1 MAETRLYIIAPHK
14 NIAGCSE
21 DSRCVSFTTFLQNT
35 SKYLSSNT
43 TVNFYPGLYKIEHSS
58 SNQNVSRYSID
69 VIGQTNVSVGTH
81 RVSLETDS
89 KLRAEIHCKQM
100 FKVTWAIIQ
109 SKNVHIQNIAMIEC
123 SASVINRENQAR
135 NILIGT
141 ICTFVWKLIE
151 TETTFL
157 IVKVTNITLT
167 NIQASSSNGTVLL
180 AVHVE
185 EGLSIVSSKLNGT
198 VQVCYPEQLTLKRN
212 TTLQVKNSQIIP
224 AIRYTSQQVY
234 QEGLVIQLASSKRYK
249 MILEIKNTSFYGH
262 SGVYGFTLAVT
273 YDRCSLFTVNLSHLY
288 LLYGG
293 ISVSWY
299 EHNTCDECFARNIV
313 SMKSS
318 YLNKL
323 CLGCGVQV
331 IGKRDIDN
339 CLSFK
344 LSNSTISN
352 SRNGLRLLQTL
363 AYISDTRFTNN
374 TNALS
379 VEKSKLVL
387 LGRDTFAKNYELH
400 KDFNAILLRE
410 STAHF
415 RGQILIMN
423 NIGKKYAAFVAHN
436 STLYFE
442 SDCWVQ
448 FYQNQGYY
456 GGALSL
462 YTYSVLNVMPT
473 ANVTFINNNARK
485 NGGAIYVDTLS
496 YESPNIE
503 LHHQCFYYGY
513 RRQTENMYFCNN
525 TAVQGGDSI
534 YGGSIDKCYGRKS
547 TTARHSEFD
556 LHNNNQNLDDITL
569 FCNSSDSSSVISS
582 NPIRLCFCSNSNIYC
597 DSVEQNVTAV
607 PGQTIE
613 LSVVAVGQR
622 YGITLAT
629 VQSRLM
635 IPYAAIP
642 NMIYPHISELQTRQ
656 QAYRTCT
663 KLQYTV
669 YAPAGDQKMLLATK
683 DISDEE
689 ALNNLESFKKLFG
702 SNLPELVQFSLE
714 VPLIIQLSLLDC
726 SLGFIFN
733 QTTLECVC
741 HLYLEHGGIQC
752 IIRNQAIQR
761 SGTVWVNATNNTII
775 IHKHCPLGYCN
786 TGPMELSLTTPS
798 DQCSFDRSGTLCG
811 ECRGNLSQVLGSL
824 DCKECSNFWLFL
836 VIPLTVVSGIILV
849 LFLMILNLTVSTGAI
864 NGLIFYANIVR
875 ANNAIY
881 FNSQTLTITSIS
893 SVFIAWIN
901 LDLGIEVCFYDGLD
915 AYAKTLFQLAFPL
928 YICAIV
934 VIIIVSSHYSTI
946 AAKLSGR
953 NAVQVLA
960 TLFLLSYSKMIRLVI
975 TTLSFTEITI
985 QHYPNDT
992 NTSRIV
998 WLYDGNVDYL
1008 QGKHIALFLI
1018 GILILVLVSLPY
1030 TTILIFT
1037 QCLER
1042 ISHYKGMSWVWKI
1055 KPLLDAYTGPYKNKH
1070 RYWTGLLLLVRVVL
1084 YAIFSLNFAGD
1095 PAINLLA
1102 MCITM
1107 LLILAYIA
1115 VIGRV
1120 YKSKSLNI
1128 LECTFLLNLA
1138 ILSASTLFALHT
1150 NRNQEVVINI
1160 SVILTFVLFCVI
1172 LVQHMYK
1179 RIKAT
1184 RLFKRYKDR
1193 LKKREKTFRKSIRK
1207 QEEESTQES
1216 TVTRQVV
1223 CVNDLNEPL
1232 IEIPNK

>member
-14 NIAGCSE
+14 NIAGCFK
-21 DSRCVSFTTFLQNT
+21 DSICVEFANFLQNT

-58 SNQNVSRYSID
+58 SNQNVSAYSID
-69 VIGQTNVSVGTH
+69 VIGQTNVSIGTH
-81 RVSLETDS
+81 RVAQENNN
-89 KLRAEIHCKQM
+89 KQRAEINCKQA
-100 FKVTWAIIQ
+100 FKVTWAIVQ
-109 SKNVHIQNIAMIEC
+109 SKDIHIQNIAMIEC
-123 SASVINRENQAR
+123 SASVSNRDFTSK
-135 NILIGT
+135 NIFIG
-141 ICTFVWKLIE
+141 KLLK
-151 TETTFL
+151 TATTFL
-157 IVKVTNITLT
+157 LVKVTNITLT
-167 NIQASSSNGTVLL
+167 NIQARSSNGTVLL

-185 EGLSIVSSKLNGT
+185 DGLSIVSSKLNGT
-198 VQVCYPEQLTLKRN
+198 VQVRYPEQLTLNRN

-224 AIRYTSQQVY
+224 AIRYTSRQVY
-234 QEGLVIQLASSKRYK
+234 QEGLDIQLASSSEHTS
-249 MILEIKNTSFYGH
+249 ILLIKNTSFYGY

-273 YDRCSLFTVNLSHLY
+273 YNRCSLFTMQLSHLH
-288 LLYGG
+288 LVYGG

-299 EHNTCDECFARNIV
+299 EHNTCDRCVARNIV
-313 SMKSS
+313 SMENSH
-318 YLNKL
+318 LNKL
-323 CLGCGVQV
+323 CSGCGVQV
-331 IGKRDIDN
+331 IGKRYRDN
-339 CLSFK
+339 CLSFE

-352 SRNGLRLLQTL
+352 SRNGLRLFQTL

-374 TNALS
+374 TNALRAIN
-379 VEKSKLVL
+379 SKLVL
-387 LGRDTFAKNYELH
+387 QGRVSFAKNTEIQN
-400 KDFNAILLRE
+400 DFSAILLKK

-415 RGQILIMN
+415 RGQKMIMN
-423 NIGKKYAAFVAHN
+423 NIGKRNAAVIAHN

-442 SDCWVQ
+442 SNCQVE
-448 FYQNQGYY
+448 FYQNQGDY

-462 YTYSVLNVMPT
+462 YTYSVLNVIPT
-473 ANVTFINNNARK
+473 ANVTFTNNNARK

-503 LHHQCFYYGY
+503 FFFQCFYYRY
-513 RRQTENMYFCNN
+513 RGQTETLYFCNN

-534 YGGSIDKCYGRKS
+534 YGGNIDNCYERKS
-547 TTARHSEFD
+547 TTARHPGFSFP
-556 LHNNNQNLDDITL
+556 NLDEITL

-582 NPIRLCFCSNSNIYC
+582 SPIRLCFCSNSNIYC
-597 DSVEQNVTAV
+597 DSVEQNVRAV

-613 LSVVAVGQR
+613 LSVIAVGQR

-635 IPYAAIP
+635 IPYANMP

-663 KLQYTV
+663 KLEYSV
-669 YAPAGDQKMLLATK
+669 YAPTGDQDLLLSTK
-683 DISDEE
+683 DISDDA
-689 ALNNLESFKKLFG
+689 ALYELETFKKLSG
-702 SNLPELVQFSLE
+702 STYLPEFSSE
-714 VPLIIQLSLLDC
+714 VPLITHINLLDC

-752 IIRNQAIQR
+752 ILRNQTIQR
-761 SGTVWVNATNNTII
+761 SGTVWVNATNNTIT
-775 IHKHCPLGYCN
+775 IHRHCPLGYCD
-786 TGPMELSLTTPS
+786 TEPMELPLTTPS
-798 DQCSFDRSGTLCG
+798 DQCSFERSGILCG

-849 LFLMILNLTVSTGAI
+849 LFLMNLNLTVSTGAI
-864 NGLIFYANIVR
+864 NGLIFYANVVR
-875 ANNAIY
+875 ANNAIF

-915 AYAKTLFQLAFPL
+915 AYAKTIFQLAFPL
-928 YICAIV
+928 YICAIM

-1030 TTILIFT
+1030 TTILIFS

-1042 ISHYKGMSWVWKI
+1042 KSHYKGMSWVWKI

-1070 RYWTGLLLLVRVVL
+1070 QYWTGLLLLVRVIL

-1107 LLILAYIA
+1107 LLILAYVA

-1120 YKSKSLNI
+1120 YKLKSLNV
-1128 LECTFLLNLA
+1128 LECTFLFNLA

-1184 RLFKRYKDR
+1184 RLFTRYKDR
-1193 LKKREKTFRKSIRK
+1193 LKKRAKSFRKSIRE
-1207 QEEESTQES
+1207 QEEEPTQES
-1216 TVTRQVV
+1216 TVTWQVV
-1223 CVNDLNEPL
+1223 CVNDLNVPL
-1232 IEIPNK
+1232 IEMPDK